1 MFILNE
7 EASLPGAVFVHRE
20 RRSKEMNPSFV

>member
-20 RRSKEMNPSFV
+20 CRSKEMNPFV